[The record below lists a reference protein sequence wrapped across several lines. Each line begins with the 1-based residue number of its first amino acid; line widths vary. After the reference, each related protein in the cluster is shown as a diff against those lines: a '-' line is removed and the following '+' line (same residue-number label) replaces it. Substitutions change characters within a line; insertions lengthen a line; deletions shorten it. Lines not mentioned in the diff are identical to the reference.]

1 MQVKER
7 QPQTK
12 QPQLN
17 PNTESPKV
25 FNYEWKA
32 VQVRQVHT
40 KVESLTPQ
48 PEIRD
53 PNPEEFRTRT
63 LKICKPKSRF

>member
-17 PNTESPKV
+17 PNTCPVV

-32 VQVRQVHT
+32 VQVRQVRT
-40 KVESLTPQ
+40 EMETLTPK
-48 PEIRD
+48 PEIR
-53 PNPEEFRTRT
+53 
-63 LKICKPKSRF
+63 